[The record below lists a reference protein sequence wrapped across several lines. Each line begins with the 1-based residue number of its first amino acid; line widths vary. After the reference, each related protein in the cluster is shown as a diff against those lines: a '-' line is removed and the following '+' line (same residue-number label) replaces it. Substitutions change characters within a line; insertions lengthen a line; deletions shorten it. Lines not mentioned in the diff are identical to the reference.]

1 MPDKYIGLN
10 IHQVLARIVRRS
22 FAVHKTVPA
31 ALEWAQSGRSL
42 LEEKVMRR
50 TNMFISESQNFQTKP
65 KMSSERFIMSREFNA
80 LLLSP
85 T

>member
-1 MPDKYIGLN
+1 MPDKYLGLN

-65 KMSSERFIMSREFNA
+65 KMSTESLITSREFNE
-80 LLLSP
+80 LSLSP